1 MNRWLQVRAE
11 RVAQFAREFNFP
23 GRCPWLTFRGH
34 PLRIVDVLP
43 AEVLLMRPCGR
54 LILFPTSSI
63 RKAAAAGYL
72 RTAKEAQA
80 EARAARRGGVVPRP
94 PEQSVS
100 K

>member
-54 LILFPTSSI
+54 LIRPYWTSAIS
-63 RKAAAAGYL
+63 L
-72 RTAKEAQA
+72 CES
-80 EARAARRGGVVPRP
+80 RP
-94 PEQSVS
+94 VG
-100 K
+100 